1 MTWMGAMTGIVVEAP
16 PKLKIKLHSNGM
28 YIHGKKLLTATETR
42 EKYQREFSL
51 NGEIEEQSME
61 VSSSDMSK
69 AGQGPHNH
77 NLLKWGGTGKV
88 KISGTIKWTD
98 DLKKGDLVIMLPTN
112 GNEKFYLL
120 DKVREG

>member
-1 MTWMGAMTGIVVEAP
+1 MTGIVVEAP

-28 YIHGKKLLTATETR
+28 YIYGKKLLTATETR

-51 NGEIEEQSME
+51 NGEIDEQSME

-69 AGQGPHNH
+69 AGQGPHKH

-88 KISGTIKWTD
+88 KMSGTIKWTD